1 MVGLAKT
8 LAEIYRTFGARI
20 ESDPYRLR
28 LELKRRHGADSRI
41 PLLESAAMLGVP
53 RRLLAGDEPN
63 RLRLRLAVEGGYSR
77 EASAYAIAAW
87 AAACGIGGL
96 SLLPR
101 LRPAPRQS
109 LAELVDERLTTAPSS
124 RATPWHGEQFPDG
137 EKAA

>member
-1 MVGLAKT
+1 MDGLAKT

-28 LELKRRHGADSRI
+28 LELEHRHGADSRI

-77 EASAYAIAAW
+77 EATAYAIAAW
-87 AAACGIGGL
+87 AAACGGDWPWFP
-96 SLLPR
+96 PR

-109 LAELVDERLTTAPSS
+109 LAELVGERLTTAPPP
-124 RATPWHGEQFPDG
+124 RAAHWQDEQFPDW